1 MAGVDPRAASGSN
14 GRIMMDEP
22 EIPDAVLAEYGLES
36 AHIAAFGNGLINQ
49 TYRVQGVQQNRF
61 VLQRVNPIFPPE
73 VNCDIDIVTRRLAT
87 EGLLTPLIV
96 PTRQGALWV
105 DVPQGTWRLLT
116 YIEGVSHD
124 ALSGAKQAGQ
134 AGALLARFHRA
145 VADLDHRFANQRLG
159 IHDTSKHLR
168 FLEETL
174 TSKTDHPRHQA
185 IAKLGREILDYAN
198 ALPELPGLPDRV
210 VHGDP
215 KINNI
220 IFDADTDEALCLID
234 LDTMARMPLP
244 LEFGDAFRSWCNASG
259 EDGRKGEFS
268 TDLFAPAVEGY
279 ASEARGWV
287 TAKEWSAIV
296 PATEIILIELASRF
310 CADAL
315 NECYFAWDAE
325 HFASHSEHNIVRA
338 TSQLAVA
345 RSLAGQRQKLEKI
358 VEQYA

>member
-1 MAGVDPRAASGSN
+1 MVHTPQ
-14 GRIMMDEP
+14 
-22 EIPDAVLAEYGLES
+22 IPAAVLAEYGLES
-36 AHIAAFGNGLINQ
+36 AGIVAFGNGLINQ
-49 TYRVQGVQQNRF
+49 TFRVETDQGRF

-73 VNCDIDIVTRRLAT
+73 VNRDIDIVTRRLAAA
-87 EGLLTPLIV
+87 GLVTPSIV
-96 PTRQGALWV
+96 PTRHGAHWV
-105 DVPQGTWRLLT
+105 EVPQGVWRLLT

-124 ALSGAKQAGQ
+124 ALSGGKQAGQ

-145 VADLDHRFANQRLG
+145 VADVDHEFANLRLG
-159 IHDTSKHLR
+159 IHDTAKHLR

-174 TSKTDHPRHQA
+174 NTKTDHPRYPDV
-185 IAKLGREILDYAN
+185 AKLGSDILDYSST
-198 ALPELPGLPDRV
+198 LPRLPALPDRV

-220 IFDADTDEALCLID
+220 IFAADTDAALCLID
-234 LDTMARMPLP
+234 LDTIARMPLP

-268 TDLFAPAVEGY
+268 AELFAPAVEGY
-279 ASEARGWV
+279 ASEARDWV
-287 TAKEWSAIV
+287 TTEEWSAIV

-315 NECYFAWDAE
+315 NESYFAWDADN
-325 HFASHSEHNIVRA
+325 FASHCEHNVVRA

-345 RSLAGQRQKLEKI
+345 RSLAAQRQNLEKI
-358 VEQYA
+358 VKKFA

>member
-1 MAGVDPRAASGSN
+1 MV
-14 GRIMMDEP
+14 RIMADKT

-36 AHIAAFGNGLINQ
+36 AQISAFGNGLINR
-49 TYRVQGVQQNRF
+49 TYRVQATSQERF

-73 VNCDIDIVTRRLAT
+73 INRDIDLVTRRLA
-87 EGLLTPLIV
+87 EKGLLTPSIV

-105 DVPQGTWRLLT
+105 ELEQSVWRLLT

-124 ALSGAKQAGQ
+124 ALGGAKQAGE

-145 VADLDHRFANQRLG
+145 VAGLDHDFANRRLG
-159 IHDTSKHLR
+159 IHDTAQHLR

-174 TSKTDHPRHQA
+174 AKKTDHPRHQGV
-185 IAKLGREILDYAN
+185 AKLGRDILETARS
-198 ALPELPGLPDRV
+198 LPELPRLPDRI

-220 IFDADTDEALCLID
+220 VFDSGTDKALCLID

-287 TAKEWSAIV
+287 TAQEWSAIV

-345 RSLAGQRQKLEKI
+345 RSLAGQRQQLEKI